1 MDSIE
6 ILVSIRKIVRSL
18 NLESKGI
25 QKDFGLSITQLLCLG
40 HLENSPGYK
49 STHKELMNLLS
60 LNSSTVTGIINR
72 LEKRGYVARLP
83 KKTGDKRVTYV
94 ILTASGIKLLEETP
108 NVLHDRLAKRLAS
121 LSEQDRN
128 LVKKALEIIISAMQI
143 KQIEAS
149 PLLTTEEPID

>member
-25 QKDFGLSITQLLCLG
+25 QKEFGLSITQLLCLG
-40 HLENSPGYK
+40 HLEKSENYQ
-49 STHKELMNLLS
+49 STHRELMELLS

-72 LEKRGYVARLP
+72 LEKRGYVARMA
-83 KKTGDKRVTYV
+83 KTGDKRITY
-94 ILTASGIKLLEETP
+94 ITLTASGLKLLESTP
-108 NVLHDRLAKRLAS
+108 NVLHDRLAKKLAS
-121 LSEQDRN
+121 LSDKDQEM
-128 LVKKALEIIISAMQI
+128 VSKALEIIISAMQI
-143 KQIEAS
+143 TKIDAS